1 MCIAAILAPRYKMKI
16 MEFYYQKVYGRS
28 RGSKEIEKIKK
39 IFYDLLAKYDSENSD
54 EEASCSVLDICYLK
68 IGCNIVVFQKPV
80 AWISVQ

>member
-1 MCIAAILAPRYKMKI
+1 MYIAAILDPRYTMKI
-16 MEFYYQKVYGRS
+16 MEFYYQKVYGH
-28 RGSKEIEKIKK
+28 RGSEELEKIKK